1 MSYFGTDIKEL
12 QELKTKW
19 QYELSELIKNN
30 ADKEEMEAAKS
41 ELKHID
47 LQIKRIIGTN
57 EIKRIDQIKNK
68 KKGNDDINKKKFEQL
83 KKMYKK
89 IAPITTAV
97 NNILYV
103 ATSYERNNI
112 LVTKPDEKVK
122 ARVA

>member
-30 ADKEEMEAAKS
+30 ADKEEMDAAKS

>member
-30 ADKEEMEAAKS
+30 ADKEEMDAAKS

-57 EIKRIDQIKNK
+57 EMKRIDQIKNK